1 MLIQV
6 DPALFP
12 DGVPRW
18 PIGDTRR
25 ASRSRRADFP
35 ARLCGLAA
43 ARRVRFV
50 RQTKKIPDA
59 VFRTSCGCARRG
71 RYEGVSHLF
80 KRQSTPIGGLWKENR
95 RPRCILQEGRA
106 SRFETEDT
114 SKIRLRCD
122 GLLEVPDVRGH
133 KVTR

>member
-59 VFRTSCGCARRG
+59 VFSGEIAAFGRG
-71 RYEGVSHLF
+71 RCAEVGHFPSAGITAL
-80 KRQSTPIGGLWKENR
+80 GG
-95 RPRCILQEGRA
+95 
-106 SRFETEDT
+106 
-114 SKIRLRCD
+114 
-122 GLLEVPDVRGH
+122 
-133 KVTR
+133 